1 MKTWGFPILITLSVA
16 AIAAIVLYMTVI
28 ERQEPERGNAPNP
41 IAQNGGTSVQSL
53 TQTRRTDASYKPPPV
68 QHKELKTFV
77 DRTKTNRI
85 PQDSTVR
92 VQRLTDTTDIKG
104 VIQVLN
110 DRQDTPHARSEA
122 MLYLAR
128 SSYRS
133 RLPEHLNKMLHDP
146 SESDAI
152 RCYCV
157 QHLDTLVSQTP

>member
-1 MKTWGFPILITLSVA
+1 MHRGLLIVVGTVFIAAVVA
-16 AIAAIVLYMTVI
+16 AVLYFTSSRGGLNEQPQPTPASLATVAADSSKI
-28 ERQEPERGNAPNP
+28 EAPY
-41 IAQNGGTSVQSL
+41 
-53 TQTRRTDASYKPPPV
+53 DPPAVSHPD
-68 QHKELKTFV
+68 LKTFV

-92 VQRLTDTTDIKG
+92 VQRLSEPKDIKA

-110 DRQDTPHARSEA
+110 DRQDTPHARNEA

-146 SESDAI
+146 RESDAI
-152 RCYCV
+152 RGYCV
-157 QHLDTLVSQTP
+157 HHLDTLVGQTP